1 MRKAAV
7 RIEPAFAGGGY
18 DVGDAAAQ
26 AGAQRKDRIAAALAL
41 IAASTILVN
50 ALYLQKGPHPAP
62 LLNNKPPTAITV
74 SRPAIQTRPAVETRP
89 AIETRAAMPSAPSQ
103 PPQVAVMLPRP
114 RPADLGTGS
123 VPVAQT
129 RAEPVAAQ
137 RPARADPPAV
147 APVPRPPDP
156 IGQMIA
162 PEAQRVMAVQ
172 RVLTEFGYGQIRP
185 TGTFDAATRE
195 AIEAFQRMHKMPATG
210 QITPA
215 LMKKLSALS
224 GRPIE

>member
-1 MRKAAV
+1 VRKAAV
-7 RIEPAFAGGGY
+7 RIEPAFAGGRHDG
-18 DVGDAAAQ
+18 GDDAVQ

-41 IAASTILVN
+41 IAASTIVVN

-62 LLNNKPPTAITV
+62 LLNTRPPTAIKV
-74 SRPAIQTRPAVETRP
+74 SRPAVETRP
-89 AIETRAAMPSAPSQ
+89 AIETRSAALPAAQ
-103 PPQVAVMLPRP
+103 APQVAVMLPRP

-123 VPVAQT
+123 VPVTQT
-129 RAEPVAAQ
+129 RMEPAVVQRPVREEPPIVAA
-137 RPARADPPAV
+137 PI
-147 APVPRPPDP
+147 PRPPDP

-162 PEAQRVMAVQ
+162 PEAERVMAVQ

-195 AIEAFQRMHKMPATG
+195 AIEAFQRAHKMPATG

-224 GRPIE
+224 GRSIE